1 MSSENPLATG
11 TVSTWHLEQQVGQC
25 IHHTD
30 DSAPTNYPPPFWPSL
45 LRILVPT
52 HSTGIQSTHKPGIP
66 SDVKLCPGAVLLIG
80 SQGESWDLNLY
91 RFRGVTEARDRRTAA
106 RRLTH
111 KGHYRARQGRV
122 GLIRREDLASPAE
135 GHTQVFGDS
144 RIYSE
149 SSIFSTSVF

>member
-11 TVSTWHLEQQVGQC
+11 TVSTWHLEQQAGQC

-30 DSAPTNYPPPFWPSL
+30 DSAPPNYPPPFWPSL

-52 HSTGIQSTHKPGIP
+52 HSPGIQSTHKPGIP

-91 RFRGVTEARDRRTAA
+91 RFRGVTEARDRRTAS
-106 RRLTH
+106 RRLTQ
-111 KGHYRARQGRV
+111 KGHYRARKGRV
-122 GLIRREDLASPAE
+122 GLIRQGRMLTCPAE
-135 GHTQVFGDS
+135 GHTQFLK
-144 RIYSE
+144 IQE
-149 SSIFSTSVF
+149 FTQSSIFSASVF